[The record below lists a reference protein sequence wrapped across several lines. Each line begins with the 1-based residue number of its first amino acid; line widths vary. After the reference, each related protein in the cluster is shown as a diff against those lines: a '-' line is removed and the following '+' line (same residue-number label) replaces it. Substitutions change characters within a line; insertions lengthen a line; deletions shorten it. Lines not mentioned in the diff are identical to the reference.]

1 MTRAMVALLLAL
13 TGQSPQ
19 APPADSSPS
28 SLVAEA
34 PALSQGRLLGAWRG
48 TTQAT
53 AGGDFEVAF
62 SPGTRP
68 GTVFGYFIFDDGSGG
83 GTRTLR
89 RLGRVV
95 ADRVSFVLADG
106 REITLKLD
114 AGGRRLLGSMVQ
126 RGRESAIELSRWRQR
141 D

>member
-1 MTRAMVALLLAL
+1 
-13 TGQSPQ
+13 
-19 APPADSSPS
+19 
-28 SLVAEA
+28 
-34 PALSQGRLLGAWRG
+34 
-48 TTQAT
+48 
-53 AGGDFEVAF
+53 
-62 SPGTRP
+62 
-68 GTVFGYFIFDDGSGG
+68 VFGYFIFDDGSGS

>member
-13 TGQSPQ
+13 TGQ
-19 APPADSSPS
+19 APEAPAPDSSPS
-28 SLVAEA
+28 ALVAEA
-34 PALSQGRLLGAWRG
+34 PPLSQGRLVGAWRG
-48 TTQAT
+48 TTPAM

-68 GTVFGYFIFDDGSGG
+68 GTVFGYFIFDDGSGA
-83 GTRTLR
+83 RTLR

-106 REITLKLD
+106 REITLRLD
-114 AGGRRLLGSMVQ
+114 MGGRRLLGSMVE